1 MRTIKEF
8 KMCSLRIVLFTI
20 LLSGLSV
27 NEVYSYYMEKR
38 TVPMDGR
45 WEKNEEKVA
54 ARSLPS
60 IPITAYMDGQ
70 NIYIENNSPDCDIQV
85 SITSDKT
92 GEVMFEQLM
101 PEIQTGYIVI
111 SIANFPSGKYKL
123 ELTGEAENYLIG
135 DFYK

>member
-1 MRTIKEF
+1 MRTSKEF
-8 KMCSLRIVLFTI
+8 KMWSLRIVLFTI

-27 NEVYSYYMEKR
+27 NEVYSYYMGNK
-38 TVPMDGR
+38 TVSMDGR
-45 WEKNEEKVA
+45 WKENQDKTSL
-54 ARSLPS
+54 RSLPS
-60 IPITAYMDGQ
+60 IPVTVYTDGQ
-70 NIYIENNSPDCDIQV
+70 NIYIENSSPDCDIQV